1 MGLCLSPA
9 EVVCDRPDIPN
20 ARLVEGGSGPYG
32 YKYTLRYECNV
43 GYKMT
48 PDGGKMTCLEPGWSS
63 IPNCTGN
70 IRLKAY
76 SVLSLL

>member
-1 MGLCLSPA
+1 MGLSPA
-9 EVVCDRPDIPN
+9 EVVCIRPDIPN
-20 ARLVEGGSGPYG
+20 ARRVEGGSGPYG
-32 YKYTLRYECNV
+32 YKYTLRYECNE

-48 PDGGKMTCLEPGWSS
+48 PDGGKITCLEHGWSS
-63 IPNCTGN
+63 TLICKGN